1 MKRGKISP
9 MIDVES
15 AGRAI
20 RAGSG
25 QLFGMGVVMVI
36 LGVLAI
42 AAPLLAGIAIAY
54 LVGAVVLV
62 AGLTELAHAF
72 RARSWGVGLVG
83 ALVGAFAILCGMLMI
98 AHPLFNL
105 KFLALLLAV
114 FFIMEGIMSIV
125 MALQMKGINGAGWTL
140 FGGVMSLILGGL
152 IWAQWPLSG
161 NWAVGILVGLRFLC
175 TGWSMIA
182 LGQMAKAAVTVSAA
196 ETTG

>member
-1 MKRGKISP
+1 MKCGKISP
-9 MIDVES
+9 MMDVES

-114 FFIMEGIMSIV
+114 FFIMEGIMSIL
-125 MALQMKGINGAGWTL
+125 MALQMKGVNDAGWTL
-140 FGGVMSLILGGL
+140 FGGVMPLRASRHRPFEPLPRQRT
-152 IWAQWPLSG
+152 AQHDCPLDRRSERRG
-161 NWAVGILVGLRFLC
+161 PEHRGEAV
-175 TGWSMIA
+175 
-182 LGQMAKAAVTVSAA
+182 
-196 ETTG
+196 

>member
-1 MKRGKISP
+1 M
-9 MIDVES
+9 MDVDS

-20 RAGSG
+20 KAGAG
-25 QLFGMGVVMVI
+25 QMIGMGILMVV

-54 LVGAVVLV
+54 LVGGVVLV

-72 RARSWGVGLVG
+72 RARSWGVGIVA
-83 ALVGAFAILCGMLMI
+83 ALVGAIAILCGMLMI

-105 KFLALLLAV
+105 KFMALLLAV
-114 FFIMEGIMSIV
+114 FFVMEGIMSIM
-125 MALQMKGINGAGWTL
+125 MALQMKGINGGGWTF
-140 FGGVMSLILGGL
+140 FGGVMSLLLGGM

-161 NWAVGILVGLRFLC
+161 AWAVGILVGIRFLC

-182 LGQMAKAAVTVSAA
+182 LGQMAKGQVAAPVA
-196 ETTG
+196 ETSG